1 MISFNNALK
10 KYISSKLEENG
21 FYIDKKRERSS
32 LVFSKSF
39 NENVKQFISFQKS
52 NHMDQAF
59 KVELSTSLKRVDT
72 KQIGDF
78 VGRTDDWWLY
88 YDESSLVVTHII
100 WSYLFSILALS
111 PAFWIN

>member
-1 MISFNNALK
+1 
-10 KYISSKLEENG
+10 
-21 FYIDKKRERSS
+21 
-32 LVFSKSF
+32 
-39 NENVKQFISFQKS
+39 
-52 NHMDQAF
+52 MDQAF

-100 WSYLFSILALS
+100 WSYLFLFLRS
-111 PAFWIN
+111 PPLLDKLTQTDTYPTPTRNEMMPHDYLKSTQ